1 MSGTSFD
8 GVDAAIIQT
17 DGQNYIKRILNSFIE
32 YSESEKA
39 LYQDSIYKNYR
50 KITNVIDNK
59 HIQVIEKIIKLFG
72 KKVDIIGLHG
82 QTFFH
87 NPKARWT
94 WQYIN
99 SKKIMQYFKTNVV
112 VTLELLI

>member
-8 GVDAAIIQT
+8 GVDAAIIKT
-17 DGQNYIKRILNSFIE
+17 DGQFYIKRLETSFIK
-32 YSESEKA
+32 YSNSEKA
-39 LYQDSIYKNYR
+39 LYQNSILENYK
-50 KITNVIDNK
+50 KITRVINNK
-59 HIQVIEKIIKLFG
+59 HKQVIKKIIKKFG

-87 NPKARWT
+87 NPYSGWT

-99 SKKIMQYFKTNVV
+99 SETIMS
-112 VTLELLI
+112 L